1 MYLFDSAASA
11 SPKVF
16 QGRSIGGTGLAHAGL
31 RPRRGPRQEE
41 IALMRSLAAGPRAV
55 SSGPIGRCVKRD
67 WCRAVVI
74 EEGEGAARRSTVLFA
89 LTDMG
94 RALIE

>member
-1 MYLFDSAASA
+1 
-11 SPKVF
+11 
-16 QGRSIGGTGLAHAGL
+16 
-31 RPRRGPRQEE
+31 
-41 IALMRSLAAGPRAV
+41 MRSLAAGPRAV

-94 RALIE
+94 RALIA

>member
-11 SPKVF
+11 SPKAL
-16 QGRSIGGTGLAHAGL
+16 QGRRIGGGAIGHAAL
-31 RPRRGPRQEE
+31 RPRRGPRAEE
-41 IALMRSLAAGPRAV
+41 IALMRSLAEGPRAV

-74 EEGEGAARRSTVLFA
+74 EKGEGAARRSTVLFA

-94 RALIE
+94 RALID

>member
-1 MYLFDSAASA
+1 MYLIDSAASA
-11 SPKVF
+11 SAKAPP
-16 QGRSIGGTGLAHAGL
+16 GRSLGGSGLGHAAL
-31 RPRRGPRQEE
+31 RPRRGPREEE

-94 RALIE
+94 RALIA